1 MAEQDAHSTPL
12 PPGMHRT
19 DARYRRAIIAMLM
32 AGLASFN
39 ALYATQA
46 LLPAIVTAFQV
57 TPDQAALTVSVTTGL
72 LAICIV
78 PASILSERFGRG
90 RVLIISALLAT
101 ALSLALP
108 WAPSLEVLIALR
120 TLQGVAVA
128 GVPAVAMAWL
138 SEELD
143 PADVGAAMGIYVAG
157 TTVGGLSGRLIPSG
171 LMEFTDWRWAMLGSS
186 CVAVCCALLTVLLLP
201 AQRRFRPK
209 SINPRHEFWATA
221 GHARNP
227 RLLVLF
233 LSAFLGMGSFVSLYN
248 FVSFRLIHEFG
259 LSEGLI
265 GLVFLMYLAGTWSS
279 ARVSRVVDRF
289 SRGRVM
295 TGAAVLML
303 LSLFLLFPSSLAAT
317 LLSMFL
323 FTAAF
328 FAIHSI
334 ASGWVGVIA
343 TSHRAE
349 GSSMYLFSYYAGSSV
364 LGWLSGCVFAAVDWS
379 GLVLWLLLL
388 AALLC
393 GVATWALRAEGR
405 DSRRALA

>member
-1 MAEQDAHSTPL
+1 MAELDVHTTPL
-12 PPGMHRT
+12 PPGMRRT
-19 DARYRRAIIAMLM
+19 DARYRRAVVAMLT
-32 AGLASFN
+32 AGLATFN
-39 ALYATQA
+39 AVYATQA
-46 LLPAIVTAFQV
+46 LLPALVDEFHV
-57 TPDQAALTVSVTTGL
+57 SPDRAALTVSVTTGL
-72 LAICIV
+72 LAISIV

-90 RVLIISALLAT
+90 RVLIVSALCAT
-101 ALSLALP
+101 LLSLALP
-108 WAPSLEVLIALR
+108 WAPSLEVLIGLR

-143 PADVGAAMGIYVAG
+143 PSDVGAAMGIYVAG

-171 LMEFTDWRWAMLGSS
+171 LMEFLDWRWAMFGSS
-186 CVAVCCALLTVLLLP
+186 CIAVACALLTVLLLP
-201 AQRRFRPK
+201 TQRRFRPK

-221 GHARNP
+221 SHVRNP

-233 LSAFLGMGSFVSLYN
+233 LSAFLGMGAFVSLYN
-248 FVSFRLIHEFG
+248 FVSFRMMHEFG

-265 GLVFLMYLAGTWSS
+265 GLVFLMYLTGTWSS
-279 ARVSRVVDRF
+279 ARVSRVVERF

-295 TGAAVLML
+295 AGSAVLML
-303 LSLFLLFPSSLAAT
+303 LSLLLLFPTRLATT
-317 LLSMFL
+317 LLAMAL

-334 ASGWVGVIA
+334 ASGWVGVLA

-349 GSSMYLFSYYAGSSV
+349 GSSMYLFCYYAGSSIV
-364 LGWLSGCVFAAVDWS
+364 GWLSGCVFAAVEWR

-393 GVATWALRAEGR
+393 GAAALALRAEQR
-405 DSRRALA
+405 DARRALA

>member
-1 MAEQDAHSTPL
+1 MAELDVHTTPL
-12 PPGMHRT
+12 PPGMRRT
-19 DARYRRAIIAMLM
+19 DARYRRAVVAMLT
-32 AGLASFN
+32 AGLATFN
-39 ALYATQA
+39 AVYATQA
-46 LLPAIVTAFQV
+46 LLPALVDEFHV
-57 TPDQAALTVSVTTGL
+57 SPDRAALTVSVTTGL
-72 LAICIV
+72 LAISIV

-90 RVLIISALLAT
+90 RVLIVSALCAT
-101 ALSLALP
+101 LLSLALP
-108 WAPSLEVLIALR
+108 WAPSLEVLIGLR

-143 PADVGAAMGIYVAG
+143 PSDVGAAMGIYVAG

-171 LMEFTDWRWAMLGSS
+171 LMEFLDWRWAMFGSS
-186 CVAVCCALLTVLLLP
+186 CIAVACALLTVLFLP
-201 AQRRFRPK
+201 TQRRFRPK

-221 GHARNP
+221 SHVRNP

-233 LSAFLGMGSFVSLYN
+233 LSAFLGMGAFVSLYN
-248 FVSFRLIHEFG
+248 FVSFRMMHEFG

-265 GLVFLMYLAGTWSS
+265 GLVFLMYLTGTWSS
-279 ARVSRVVDRF
+279 ARVSRVVERF

-295 TGAAVLML
+295 AGSAVLML
-303 LSLFLLFPSSLAAT
+303 LSLLLLFPTHLATT
-317 LLSMFL
+317 LLAMAL

-334 ASGWVGVIA
+334 ASGWVGVLA

-349 GSSMYLFSYYAGSSV
+349 GSSMYLFCYYAGSSIV
-364 LGWLSGCVFAAVDWS
+364 GWLSGCVFAAVEWR

-393 GVATWALRAEGR
+393 GAAALALRAEQR
-405 DSRRALA
+405 DARRALA